1 MIVLYASVFAILALG
16 IPALITY
23 LVWRLFGF
31 SKAKLSL
38 WGATAVFVAGAL
50 TSWIFWGHA
59 GPVPVLL
66 MLITKADGEYLPWI
80 LWMLGS
86 GLCMVVLFGWLS
98 HRRARASLI
107 YLLTEASWASKGV
120 DRC

>member
-1 MIVLYASVFAILALG
+1 MIIVYASVFAILALG

-23 LVWRLFGF
+23 LVWRLFGL
-31 SKAKLSL
+31 SKEKLSS
-38 WGATAVFVAGAL
+38 WGATAVFVTGAS

-59 GPVPVLL
+59 GPVPVFM
-66 MLITKADGEYLPWI
+66 MLITKANGEYLPWM

-98 HRRARASLI
+98 RHHSRAR
-107 YLLTEASWASKGV
+107 T
-120 DRC
+120 